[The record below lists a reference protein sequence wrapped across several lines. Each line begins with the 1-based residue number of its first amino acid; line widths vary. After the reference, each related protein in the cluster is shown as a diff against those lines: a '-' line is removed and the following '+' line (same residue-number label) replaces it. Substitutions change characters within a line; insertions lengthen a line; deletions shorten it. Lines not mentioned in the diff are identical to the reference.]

1 MTHFLDMLKHN
12 DVKRGGGVNIVFII
26 FQLNHFNEYLLWSLK
41 YFVRE
46 KHNKNMIFK
55 IITENI

>member
-1 MTHFLDMLKHN
+1 MMLQLE
-12 DVKRGGGVNIVFII
+12 RSGVNIVLII
-26 FQLNHFNEYLLWSLK
+26 FQPNHFNEYLLRSLK

-55 IITENI
+55 IVSEKHLIKC